1 MATRAKPK
9 DILAKAG
16 DVGLKISGGLVQEEY
31 ARGLLGEK
39 AKDTWQEMLDSP
51 LPGAVFSLI
60 SMIAGQVDWK
70 VCAADESPEADAE
83 RQTMQDV
90 IDGMRKPFS
99 QIMREG
105 LSAYPFGFYVGEI
118 LYRAPVDGRWSIEDI
133 EPRAQSSVQQWIEE
147 RQEDGRYKITGFKQ
161 WVPSRGNY
169 DVPLSKCLHF
179 VPRPEKRSPEGKS
192 AFRSG
197 WRSWMY
203 ARNLEESES
212 IGIDRDLTGIPDIQ
226 LPPSVMSPNADAAS
240 QSVRADWED
249 KGRKLRAGKLAAL
262 VRPSE
267 EIDGKKTGYAVK
279 LMTSGGTQR
288 VVADVPI
295 RRHEQ
300 RFLISV
306 LSDFMTLGE
315 QVGSRALGDP
325 KIALVMLAIGGLLD
339 MYADAF
345 SEQVIGRLCD
355 LNGVPEELRPY
366 LERGEVQTP
375 TLEELVGILSAAVT
389 GGLVVPN
396 QALQDWVMSQIP
408 GAPEPDADTQDI
420 ASVIPSIGPDDTKAT
435 DTALNGAQVTAAQG
449 IVASVAAGQ
458 LPRDTAVAMLTEFFN
473 IDAAR
478 ADRILGS
485 VGRTFTPS
493 ADPRAETE
501 PSASQPTPPGPPPS
515 LPEPA

>member
-1 MATRAKPK
+1 M
-9 DILAKAG
+9 
-16 DVGLKISGGLVQEEY
+16 V
-31 ARGLLGEK
+31 
-39 AKDTWQEMLDSP
+39 
-51 LPGAVFSLI
+51 PGQAP
-60 SMIAGQVDWK
+60 GP
-70 VCAADESPEADAE
+70 AAAA
-83 RQTMQDV
+83 
-90 IDGMRKPFS
+90 
-99 QIMREG
+99 
-105 LSAYPFGFYVGEI
+105 
-118 LYRAPVDGRWSIEDI
+118 
-133 EPRAQSSVQQWIEE
+133 
-147 RQEDGRYKITGFKQ
+147 
-161 WVPSRGNY
+161 
-169 DVPLSKCLHF
+169 
-179 VPRPEKRSPEGKS
+179 
-192 AFRSG
+192 
-197 WRSWMY
+197 
-203 ARNLEESES
+203 
-212 IGIDRDLTGIPDIQ
+212 IGT
-226 LPPSVMSPNADAAS
+226 V
-240 QSVRADWED
+240 
-249 KGRKLRAGKLAAL
+249 
-262 VRPSE
+262 
-267 EIDGKKTGYAVK
+267 
-279 LMTSGGTQR
+279 
-288 VVADVPI
+288 
-295 RRHEQ
+295 
-300 RFLISV
+300 
-306 LSDFMTLGE
+306 
-315 QVGSRALGDP
+315 
-325 KIALVMLAIGGLLD
+325 VMLAIGGLLD